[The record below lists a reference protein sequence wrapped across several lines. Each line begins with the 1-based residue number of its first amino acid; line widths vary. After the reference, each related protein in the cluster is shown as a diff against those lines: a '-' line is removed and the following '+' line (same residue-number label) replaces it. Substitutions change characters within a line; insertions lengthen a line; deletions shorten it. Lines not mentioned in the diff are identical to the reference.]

1 MNNTKTFPVLYKKI
15 KTGKTQYWEI
25 KVIHDQVITMYGEL
39 NGKIQEHRYSSKKK
53 NIGKANETTEYEQA
67 LNEANSKWAAQL
79 KKGYTINPNE
89 ASGVMAPMRVKSY
102 QDQLNNVIFPC
113 ISTEKLNGVNGLFK
127 RVEGKLTLYSRGG
140 EVYPEVPHLTPH
152 IHTVMD
158 ELGSNELNCEL
169 YIHGEHLQ
177 DIQSAVKKPNKL
189 SPKLTANIFDIADS
203 SEIYQYRRD
212 KLKAIYS
219 TLESIDHVSLKYIGF
234 LIGVECHSHEQIELH
249 YNQCMK
255 RNLEGTVIKNLKGL
269 YQYNVRS
276 SDQFKYKK
284 TQSAEFL
291 IVGYNLD
298 KNGLPVFILKA
309 SDDFKAKPIG
319 TKEFWSNFN
328 PEDYLGKWATIE
340 FETYSKDGIPLKP
353 IFVSLR
359 ECDSN
364 GNPKE

>member
-1 MNNTKTFPVLYKKI
+1 MKTTLYKSTKTGASQQWSVWVEGDTFICEYGQVG
-15 KTGKTQYWEI
+15 GKLQ
-25 KVIHDQVITMYGEL
+25 
-39 NGKIQEHRYSSKKK
+39 IQSTKCFAK
-53 NIGKANETTEYEQA
+53 NLGRANETSPEQQ
-67 LNEANSKWAAQL
+67 AQL
-79 KKGYTINPNE
+79 EAEALITKKLKSGYSYSLE
-89 ASGVMAPMRVKSY
+89 APSEVQLPMKVKSY

-140 EVYPEVPHLTPH
+140 EVYPEIPHLTPH

-169 YIHGEHLQ
+169 YIHGAHLQ

-203 SEIYQYRRD
+203 SDIYQYRRN

-234 LIGVECHSHEQIELH
+234 LIGVECNSHEQIELH
-249 YNQCMK
+249 YNQCME

-328 PEDYLGKWATIE
+328 PENYLGKWATIE